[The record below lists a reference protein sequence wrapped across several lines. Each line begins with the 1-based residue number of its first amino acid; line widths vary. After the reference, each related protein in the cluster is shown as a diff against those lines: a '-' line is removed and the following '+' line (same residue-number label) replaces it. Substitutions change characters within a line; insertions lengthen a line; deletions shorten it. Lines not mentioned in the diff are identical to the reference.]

1 MKKIIELIKI
11 HYLILD
17 LKKTDQMLNKL
28 TTSLPALIIAEKFE
42 TWQLVQMVAVCL
54 FAVEHAWGS
63 VDIDKNSLKFDE
75 TMLSPEEMKASSL
88 IEDLL
93 GIKIK

>member
-1 MKKIIELIKI
+1 
-11 HYLILD
+11 
-17 LKKTDQMLNKL
+17 MLNKL

-54 FAVEHAWGS
+54 FAIEHVWGS
-63 VDIDKNSLKFDE
+63 VDTDKNCTNFDE
-75 TMLSPEEMKASSL
+75 TMLSAEELKASSL

-93 GIKIK
+93 GK

>member
-1 MKKIIELIKI
+1 
-11 HYLILD
+11 
-17 LKKTDQMLNKL
+17 MLNKL

-54 FAVEHAWGS
+54 FAIEHAWGS
-63 VDIDKNSLKFDE
+63 VDVDRSIANFDD
-75 TMLSPEEMKASSL
+75 TILSPEELKASAL

-93 GIKIK
+93 GNKS

>member
-1 MKKIIELIKI
+1 MIKI
-11 HYLILD
+11 CYFILD

-54 FAVEHAWGS
+54 FAIEHAWGS

-75 TMLSPEEMKASSL
+75 TMLSPEEMIASSL

-93 GIKIK
+93 GIDIL